1 MARDAADECDEH
13 ADYLADQDAADE
25 AAELRGEQV
34 ASDARQAMLQALN
47 LADPAPGLFNASDAD
62 LMEAAD
68 DYMAWGE
75 CPTPLQLLDAMRGRP
90 DGLLKWMRGAID
102 RAAERAGSKAAAEVR
117 EVAV

>member
-13 ADYLADQDAADE
+13 ADYLADQDAASE
-25 AAELRGEQV
+25 ARGELAEKQ
-34 ASDARQAMLQALN
+34 ARQAMLQALN
-47 LADPAPGLFNASDAD
+47 LAAAEPGQMNASDAD
-62 LMEAAD
+62 LMGAAD

-90 DGLLKWMRGAID
+90 DGLLRWMRGAID

-117 EVAV
+117 GVAV